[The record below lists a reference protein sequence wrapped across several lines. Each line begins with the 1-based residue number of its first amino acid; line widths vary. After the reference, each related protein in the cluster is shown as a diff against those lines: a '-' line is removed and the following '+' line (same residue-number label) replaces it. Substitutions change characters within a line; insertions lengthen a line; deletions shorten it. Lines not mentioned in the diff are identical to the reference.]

1 MKNRELILNNFIDK
15 DSKFEVSKILDLYE
29 VSKKNGNQIVTE
41 FLTPVIMS
49 NLLAAFEK
57 HFMEYNVESF
67 GGYELAERRCLIFNK
82 DDYGYYDID
91 TLEITNNLKF
101 NRPLEHREVLGSIL
115 GLGITRSKVGDIV
128 FQNDKCYVFVKS
140 EISDYIIH
148 NLEYVGRCK
157 VKIKI
162 TDDVVFA
169 DDNNLELKT
178 TTVSSLRV
186 DTIVSNIT
194 NLSRN
199 DVKKLFEKELI
210 FINWRVCNNAAA
222 IINEGDTITIRKVGR
237 IKLVN
242 IKGLSKKG
250 KQIIDYYG

>member
-1 MKNRELILNNFIDK
+1 MKNREAVLNNFTDK
-15 DSKFEVSKILDLYE
+15 DSKFEVSKVLDLYE
-29 VSKKNGNQIVTE
+29 LSKKTRNQIVTE
-41 FLTPVIMS
+41 FLTPVTMS
-49 NLLAAFEK
+49 NILNAFEK
-57 HFMEYNVESF
+57 YYLDYNVDSF
-67 GGYELAERRCLIFNK
+67 GGYELSERRCIVFNRE
-82 DDYGYYDID
+82 DYGYYDID

-115 GLGITRSKVGDIV
+115 GLGITRAKIGDIV
-128 FQNDKCYVFVKS
+128 FQNEKCYVFVKS
-140 EISDYIIH
+140 DISDYVIH

-162 TDDVVFA
+162 SEDVVLG
-169 DDNNLELKT
+169 DDNSHELKT

-186 DTIVSNIT
+186 DTIISNIT

-199 DVKKLFEKELI
+199 EVKKLFEKEQV
-210 FINWRVCNNAAA
+210 FINWRVCNNTSVLV
-222 IINEGDTITIRKVGR
+222 NEEDIITIRKYGR

>member
-1 MKNRELILNNFIDK
+1 MKNRDLILNHFSDK

-29 VSKKNGNQIVTE
+29 LSKKARNQIVTE
-41 FLTPVIMS
+41 FLTPVTMS
-49 NLLAAFEK
+49 TLLDAFEK
-57 HFMEYNVESF
+57 HFMKYNVDSF
-67 GGYELAERRCLIFNK
+67 GGYELSERRCLVFNK
-82 DDYGYYDID
+82 EDYGYFDID

-148 NLEYVGRCK
+148 NLEFVGRCK

-162 TDDVVFA
+162 TEDVVMLEEK
-169 DDNNLELKT
+169 NLELKT

-186 DTIVSNIT
+186 DTIISNIT

-199 DVKKLFEKELI
+199 EVKKIFEKEQV
-210 FINWRVCNNAAA
+210 FINWRVCNNTSA
-222 IINEGDTITIRKVGR
+222 IVNEGDTITIRKVGR